1 MCHQVNF
8 KCCFETSFSLRRI
21 HYEESTLYIPFRRG
35 DMRHPSEVMEQVYYM
50 QPSNKRPFPA
60 VLDPRNVFVMKVQNG
75 LDVIY
80 TSGNEHLHIEA
91 LLLSLLLFWV
101 CLRHPTDV
109 GMGFLA
115 IVSIIQRPRY
125 KTYFWRVQ
133 AEIPLGNFHFLK
145 EEITFWAPHKK
156 EINMESWHVSPKTL
170 TLLLWCFDVKSIWC
184 TCPWKSLLQKKVGVI
199 DLYSN

>member
-8 KCCFETSFSLRRI
+8 KCCFETIFSLRRI

-60 VLDPRNVFVMKVQNG
+60 VLDLRNVFVMKVQNG

-125 KTYFWRVQ
+125 KTRFD
-133 AEIPLGNFHFLK
+133 IFLK
-145 EEITFWAPHKK
+145 SSGWNPTRQFPFPQRGNHLLSTAQKGNKHGKLARQSKNFDFVAVVFW
-156 EINMESWHVSPKTL
+156 
-170 TLLLWCFDVKSIWC
+170 C
-184 TCPWKSLLQKKVGVI
+184 
-199 DLYSN
+199 